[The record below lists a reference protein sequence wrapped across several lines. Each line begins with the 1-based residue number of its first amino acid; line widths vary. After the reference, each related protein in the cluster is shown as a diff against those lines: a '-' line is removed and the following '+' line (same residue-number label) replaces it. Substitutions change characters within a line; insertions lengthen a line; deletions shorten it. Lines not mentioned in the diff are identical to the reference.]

1 MNFTRIKGIIF
12 QSIFLLRHS
21 LEDVVDVFFWPSID
35 VIIWG
40 FMTTYFTQLQGPVS
54 GVIGFLLSGL
64 ILWNIVWRAQQDV
77 TISLLKNAWSKNLLN
92 LFSSPLT
99 IWEFITATM
108 GLGLIKIIVTLAFVS
123 AIAFFLYSFNIFVLG
138 FYLLPFFVSL
148 ILFAWAAGIFI
159 TGLIVRFGM
168 RIQVFAWSLVILI
181 QPLSAVFY
189 PVSILPSLLQKMAW
203 FLPTSHIFE
212 GMREILQGKPLSLE
226 HLIWAFGLNLVYLAL
241 TSWFF
246 AFMYKRARET
256 GRLVKT
262 EM

>member
-1 MNFTRIKGIIF
+1 MSFQRIKGIII

-35 VIIWG
+35 IIIWG
-40 FMTTYFTQLQGPVS
+40 FMTTYFTSLSGPVA
-54 GVIGFLLSGL
+54 GVIAFLLGGL

-77 TISLLKNAWSKNLLN
+77 TISLLKNAWSRNLLN

-108 GLGLIKIIVTLAFVS
+108 ALGLIKILLTLVFVS
-123 AIAFFLYSFNIFVLG
+123 AIAFFLYSFNIFSLG
-138 FYLLPFFVSL
+138 FYLLPFFISL
-148 ILFAWAAGIFI
+148 IAFAWAAGIFI

-168 RIQVFAWSLVILI
+168 RIQVFAWSLVILV

-189 PVSILPSLLQKMAW
+189 PVSILPVFLQKLAW
-203 FLPTSHIFE
+203 LLPTSHIFE
-212 GMREILQGKPLSLE
+212 GMRQVMQGGQISGE
-226 HLIWAFGLNLVYLAL
+226 HLVWAFGLNIIYLVL
-241 TSWFF
+241 SGWFY
-246 AFMYKRARET
+246 AFMFKKARET
-256 GRLVKT
+256 GRLVKS